1 VTLSKSKPV
10 LKLENV
16 TKAFPRYTKPVD
28 RLLARLFGKSYPQKT
43 VLDTIS
49 FSLERGESL
58 AILGRNGAGKSTLLK
73 LIAGVLVADKG
84 NIHKQGR
91 INGLLELGTGFDE
104 NLSGR
109 DNIAINGQLLGMTQ
123 AEIKAKQAA
132 IIAYAELGDY
142 IDQAVKTYSSGMVM
156 RLGFAI
162 AIHSEPICF
171 IVDEALAV
179 GDIRFQQK
187 CIRSLKDF
195 QQAGGSL
202 LLVSHDLSQ
211 VKTLCQRAMILEQG
225 RIAYLGE
232 AREACNRFQVAMLQS
247 SSTTLGDDVR
257 KTDRQVS
264 LLKAQWLDSKT
275 QLEQRVLQGGDWVI
289 LRVSIDVHQAIE
301 ALSLGF
307 MIRNR
312 LGVDLFGTNTHQQEQ
327 LLNFK
332 QIGKYTIDFP
342 IQLNL
347 GAGEYTLFLALHD
360 QDDYQTRV
368 QFWEPAYGRFQV
380 ILADKKNVGVVHC
393 ETQAPQI
400 CLQPNG

>member
-1 VTLSKSKPV
+1 MTLSNPV
-10 LKLENV
+10 LTLEKV
-16 TKAFPRYTKPVD
+16 TKVFPHHTKPVD

-43 VLDTIS
+43 VLDAIS
-49 FSLERGESL
+49 FSLERGEAL

-73 LIAGVLVADKG
+73 LIAGVLVADSG
-84 NIHKQGR
+84 DIQKQGR

-104 NLSGR
+104 NLSGC
-109 DNIAINGQLLGMTQ
+109 DNIAINGQLLGMSQ
-123 AEIKAKQAA
+123 AEIAEKKAA

-225 RIAYLGE
+225 QIAYLGE

-247 SSTTLGDDVR
+247 ALPTENLSDEV
-257 KTDRQVS
+257 KQQQQQVS
-264 LLKAQWLDSKT
+264 LQQSQWLNYDT
-275 QLEQRVLQGGDWVI
+275 HCEQSVLGGGEWVI
-289 LRVSIDVHQAIE
+289 LRVRLCVHQPIN

-312 LGVDLFGTNTHQQEQ
+312 LGVDLFGTNTHQQGQ
-327 LLNFK
+327 ILNFTEV
-332 QIGKYTIDFP
+332 GAYTVDFP
-342 IQLNL
+342 LQLNL
-347 GAGEYTLFLALHD
+347 GAGEYILFLALHD
-360 QDDYQTRV
+360 QDDYQARV
-368 QFWEPAYGRFQV
+368 QFWEPAYCSFQV
-380 ILADKKNVGVVHC
+380 TLMDKKTVGVVHC
-393 ETQAPQI
+393 ETQSPRLLSI
-400 CLQPNG
+400 E